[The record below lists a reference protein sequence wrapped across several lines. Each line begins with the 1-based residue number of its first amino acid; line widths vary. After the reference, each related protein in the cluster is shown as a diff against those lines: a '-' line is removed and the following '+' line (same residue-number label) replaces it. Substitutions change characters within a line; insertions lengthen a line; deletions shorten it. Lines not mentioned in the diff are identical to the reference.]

1 MMDELDNLKS
11 AWKNFDDV
19 STGHAYSID
28 QLKAMVKKRSGNELV
43 KIKRK
48 IILEWSVAII
58 LSVVMVMVIRYCNKA
73 DTLYAVLFLALI
85 LSVSFVPYISIFKF
99 KFNQIDDLRSYLTQ
113 FLNGY
118 EMLVTQYMK
127 LSTVLMPLAGGGG
140 FLLGIHCTSTPDEWH
155 SLFTIMNLV
164 WFVLFLA
171 FIAFTGHW
179 VQKRYFNWIYG
190 GNIKRLRNGLAELE
204 SEETLPES

>member
-11 AWKNFDDV
+11 AWKNFGNV

-73 DTLYAVLFLALI
+73 DTLYAVILMALI
-85 LSVSFVPYISIFKF
+85 LGISVVPYVRIFRFKF
-99 KFNQIDDLRSYLTQ
+99 HQIDDLRSYLTR

-118 EMLVTQYMK
+118 ELLVTQYIK
-127 LSTVLMPLAGGGG
+127 LSAVLMPLAGGGG
-140 FLLGIHCTSTPDEWH
+140 LLLGVHCTSTPEEWH
-155 SLFTIMNLV
+155 NLFTVINLG
-164 WFVLFLA
+164 WFTVFLA
-171 FIAFTGHW
+171 VIGFIGHW
-179 VQKRYFNWIYG
+179 AQKRYFNLIYG
-190 GNIKRLRNGLAELE
+190 GNIKRLRLCLAELDPDE
-204 SEETLPES
+204 AQTE